1 MNNKCKCRLPK
12 THPSCMYCGSTYM
25 GEFICEVC
33 AEAGIDGE
41 VIRGT
46 KRIICSKHKNKL
58 EKT

>member
-1 MNNKCKCRLPK
+1 
-12 THPSCMYCGSTYM
+12 MYCGSTYM